1 MAALSF
7 HGPGQ
12 IASWSRELGDAPSRL
27 RLQPETMPAEMS
39 PNTRSSPTT
48 KYDAIVIGGGHNGLV
63 CAAYLARSGQ
73 RVLVVEKRQKVGGA
87 AATEEVWPGFR
98 VSILSYVVSL
108 LRPAIVSEL
117 QLARFGYHVYPLDP
131 AYFMPF
137 PDGRGLLYWEDLD
150 RAQAEIGKFSEHD
163 ALALAAYDRE
173 IGRLVAVVR
182 PLLDRIPPS
191 VRPRSAAEI
200 VDALSLT
207 RHLLRNRGEMS
218 ALVDIMTMSVADYLD
233 QWFDDEAVKGA
244 LCPGGV
250 IGAWAGPRSPGTA
263 YVLLHHR
270 IGEVG
275 GYRGGWGFVRG
286 GMGQLSE
293 ILAMAAAAHGAE
305 VRTDAEVT
313 SIQTCCG
320 RATGVVLAD
329 GTELRA
335 TRVISG
341 IHPSTTFL
349 GLVGRTALP
358 EALLVEMDRYR
369 SRSGSAKVNL
379 ALAELPDF
387 RAMPGKAL
395 GPQHPEFIINPSIDY
410 LETAW
415 TQAQAGCWSTSP
427 MMDCVI
433 PTTKDSSLAPPG
445 RHILTCFVQY
455 APYRLAG
462 TDWGVER
469 ERLGDRVVELLGDY
483 APNLPGSVLH
493 RQVITPLDME
503 RDFGLVGGNIFHGE
517 MSLDQLFFLRPA
529 SQAGSYRT
537 PIAGLYLCGS
547 GTHPGGGVMGAPGRN
562 AARVIMGDARRHG
575 VRRLSGPG
583 RATSS

>member
-1 MAALSF
+1 M
-7 HGPGQ
+7 
-12 IASWSRELGDAPSRL
+12 R
-27 RLQPETMPAEMS
+27 AEMS
-39 PNTRSSPTT
+39 SFPAWGQTT
-48 KYDAIVIGGGHNGLV
+48 NYDAIVVGGGHNGLV
-63 CAAYLARSGQ
+63 CAAYLARAGQ
-73 RVLVVEKRQKVGGA
+73 RVLLLERRQRVGGA

-137 PDGRGLLYWEDLD
+137 PDGRSLLYWEDLE
-150 RAQAEIGKFSEHD
+150 RAQAEIAKFSSHD
-163 ALALAAYDRE
+163 AAALAEYDRE

-191 VRPRSAAEI
+191 VRPRSPAEL
-200 VDALSLT
+200 VDALGLT
-207 RHLLRNRGEMS
+207 RHLFRHRREMA

-233 QWFDDEAVKGA
+233 QWFEDDSVKGA

-275 GYRGGWGFVRG
+275 GHRGGWGFVRG

-293 ILAMAAAAHGAE
+293 ILATAAAAHGAE
-305 VRTDAEVT
+305 VRTDAEVS
-313 SIQTCCG
+313 SIRISSG
-320 RATGVVLAD
+320 RATGVVLSD
-329 GTELRA
+329 GTELSAR
-335 TRVISG
+335 RVISG
-341 IHPSTTFL
+341 VHPLTTL
-349 GLVGRTALP
+349 MQLVGRDHLP
-358 EALLVEMDRYR
+358 RPLAEEMDRYR

-379 ALAELPDF
+379 ALSELPDF
-387 RAMPGKAL
+387 KAMPGREL
-395 GPQHPEFIINPSIDY
+395 GPQHPEFIINPSIDH
-410 LETAW
+410 LEAAW
-415 TQAQAGCWSTSP
+415 TEAQAGSWSRSP

-433 PTTKDSSLAPPG
+433 PTTKDSSLAPAG

-455 APYRLAG
+455 APYRLVGA
-462 TDWGVER
+462 DWETER
-469 ERLGDRVVELLGDY
+469 ERLGDRVVQILGEY
-483 APNLPGSVLH
+483 APNLPGAVIH

-517 MSLDQLFFLRPA
+517 MSLDQLFCLRPA

-562 AARVIMGDARRHG
+562 AARVIIGEGRRHR
-575 VRRLSGPG
+575 VSRPG
-583 RATSS
+583 RHRRATPTSL